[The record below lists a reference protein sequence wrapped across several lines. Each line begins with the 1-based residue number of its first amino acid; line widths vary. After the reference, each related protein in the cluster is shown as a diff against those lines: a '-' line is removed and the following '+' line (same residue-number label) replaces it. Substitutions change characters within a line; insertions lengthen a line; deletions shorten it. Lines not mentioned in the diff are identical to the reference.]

1 MYSVGVIGDKDSIFS
16 FKALGVETFF
26 CDERDID
33 GCSQLIKKLV
43 SMNYGVIFI
52 TENIA
57 KGILDVI
64 DRYQKQYLPVIVLIP
79 SSQGSLGIGIS
90 KLNDNVEKAIGIN
103 IL

>member
-1 MYSVGVIGDKDSIFS
+1 MYSIGIIGDKDSVFS

-26 CDERDID
+26 CNERDTD
-33 GCSQLIKKLV
+33 GCIQIIKKLI

-57 KGILDVI
+57 RGVLDVI
-64 DRYQKQYLPVIVLIP
+64 DRYQKHYLPVIVLIP

-90 KLNDNVEKAIGIN
+90 RLNDNVEKAIGIN